1 MKNLLQL
8 GAYFYTLALYS
19 LVQTVMKIFFSLFV
33 FILTFS
39 SLFAAVENP
48 SDFALASEVDTA
60 SGTQVIIPEDIDWT
74 QRFILTELKELRID
88 LEAQKRE
95 LNQQLNERELRTVDR
110 ALAYSGN
117 MVNFLW
123 LILTMA
129 VTWFW
134 LVGWR
139 TMKDVRENLT
149 ANFEKEVQKR
159 VSVHQKKLE
168 EFMQKFEEEQLAQSQ
183 EIIKN
188 QEIIQFKQEAA
199 YLWSQYNREDNPAH
213 KIELLDRIAA
223 YEFE

>member
-1 MKNLLQL
+1 
-8 GAYFYTLALYS
+8 
-19 LVQTVMKIFFSLFV
+19 MKIFFSLFV

-48 SDFALASEVDTA
+48 SDFGLASEVDTA

-129 VTWFW
+129 VT
-134 LVGWR
+134 
-139 TMKDVRENLT
+139 
-149 ANFEKEVQKR
+149 
-159 VSVHQKKLE
+159 
-168 EFMQKFEEEQLAQSQ
+168 
-183 EIIKN
+183 
-188 QEIIQFKQEAA
+188 
-199 YLWSQYNREDNPAH
+199 
-213 KIELLDRIAA
+213 
-223 YEFE
+223 